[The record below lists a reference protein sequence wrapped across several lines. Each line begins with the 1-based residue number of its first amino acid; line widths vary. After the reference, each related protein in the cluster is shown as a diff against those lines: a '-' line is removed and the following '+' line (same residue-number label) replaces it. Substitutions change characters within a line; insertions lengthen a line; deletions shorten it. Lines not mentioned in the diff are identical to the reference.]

1 MTDTALSRRAFL
13 AAAVML
19 PALRVHAADLASP
32 QQSLAGVERRLGGR
46 IGVAALDTG
55 SGRRFDYR
63 GGELFP
69 MCSTFK
75 LLLAAGVL
83 ARADAGQ
90 EQLGRTIAYGEKDLL
105 AYAPVAR
112 QHLKDGAMSVGTL
125 CAAAVCWS
133 DNTAANLLLATLGG
147 PAGLTRYIRSLGDGV
162 TRLDRTEPT
171 LNTAIAGD
179 PRDTTTP
186 KAMLGSMQAVLLG
199 TALSP
204 ASRQQLSDW
213 LAGNQTGAKRLRA
226 GLPPDW
232 RVGDKTGT
240 GDNGSV
246 NDIAILWPPG
256 KAPLLVTAYTVES
269 PASTAEHET
278 ALADIGKLVAAVF

>member
-1 MTDTALSRRAFL
+1 MTDLRCSRRAFL
-13 AAAVML
+13 AAAAIL
-19 PALRVHAADLASP
+19 PALRVYGADLATP
-32 QQSLAGVERRLGGR
+32 QQSLAGIERRLGGR

-63 GGELFP
+63 GGELFA

-75 LLLAAGVL
+75 LLLSAAVL
-83 ARADAGQ
+83 SRVDAGQ
-90 EQLGRTIAYGEKDLL
+90 EQLGRVLSYGEKDLQE
-105 AYAPVAR
+105 YAPVAR
-112 QHLKDGAMSVGTL
+112 QHLRQGGLSVGEL
-125 CAAAVCWS
+125 CAAAVSWS

-147 PAGLTRYIRSLGDGV
+147 PAGLTRYIRGLGDGV
-162 TRLDRTEPT
+162 TRLDRNEPE

-186 KAMLGSMQAVLLG
+186 AAMLGSMRAVLLG

-204 ASRQQLSDW
+204 ASRGQLSAW
-213 LAGNQTGAKRLRA
+213 LVANQTGARRLRA
-226 GLPPDW
+226 GVPADW

-240 GDNGSV
+240 GDNGAV

-256 KAPLLVTAYTVES
+256 KAPVLVTAYTVES
-269 PASTAEHET
+269 PASTAGHET
-278 ALADIGKLVAAVF
+278 ALAEIGKLVAAYF